1 MKQAT
6 RKTRRLT
13 LNDVLAVTLIWAAV
27 IYGLSTKP
35 TEARTEAHAIAAS
48 CG

>member
-1 MKQAT
+1 MKQAA
-6 RKTRRLT
+6 RKPRRLT

-35 TEARTEAHAIAAS
+35 IEARTQARAAAS